1 MNEEKEKIELGEE
14 ILIDHTIW
22 AVVDDIETDKDGRTF
37 MICIDRIGGEHV
49 VSSERVDKHAP

>member
-1 MNEEKEKIELGEE
+1 MNEEIELGEE

-49 VSSERVDKHAP
+49 VSPERVDKHAP